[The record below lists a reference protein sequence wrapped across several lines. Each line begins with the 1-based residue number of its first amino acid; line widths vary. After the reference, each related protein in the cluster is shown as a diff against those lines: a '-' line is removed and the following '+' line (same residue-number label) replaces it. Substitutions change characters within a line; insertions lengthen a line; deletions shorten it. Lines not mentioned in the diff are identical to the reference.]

1 MVGFVILVGEININ
15 QDNVQ
20 DLMVAA
26 DMLELKEVVGGC
38 TEFLKHELHATN
50 AIGIYRYKGLL
61 DSCHEQ
67 CLRTSIF
74 ALQIAFLA
82 CRPFSTMELFVT
94 LIL

>member
-1 MVGFVILVGEININ
+1 MIVLISHYSWKIYINIILVGFVILSGEINIS

-50 AIGIYRYKGLL
+50 AIGIYR
-61 DSCHEQ
+61 
-67 CLRTSIF
+67 
-74 ALQIAFLA
+74 
-82 CRPFSTMELFVT
+82 
-94 LIL
+94 